1 MARKPIYTASAETI
15 VNAAGGA
22 GAFAPGAGERAG
34 IHVGALGGKIA
45 DFIGRMERERNDLFQ
60 QHLHA
65 TVQRA
70 SPLLLGLAAMEGI
83 SIAEAVS
90 QCRPP
95 ENWPHMP
102 LCDFPANRLRV
113 SQLRPIRRGST
124 NLHEERRFRRAFC
137 DPGVIIRAVDDPRGR
152 FGVRP
157 YSGMLAFT
165 AAIGPSLLSAFGATA
180 TLMLHEALPETL
192 TIAMPG
198 RPLRQLI
205 DHPLFSE
212 HPCRVL
218 SVVSDSEAGSS
229 ILSFRVPLVPFEI
242 PRPEDSTGASA

>member
-1 MARKPIYTASAETI
+1 MAPVDTAAIDGRIAEFI
-15 VNAAGGA
+15 
-22 GAFAPGAGERAG
+22 ERVEA
-34 IHVGALGGKIA
+34 
-45 DFIGRMERERNDLFQ
+45 ERTHLFN

-65 TVQRA
+65 TVRRT
-70 SPLLLGLAAMEGI
+70 SPLLLGLATMEGI

-95 ENWPHMP
+95 ENWPRMP
-102 LCDFPANRLRV
+102 HCDFPPSRLRV
-113 SQLRPIRRGST
+113 SQLRPIRKGST
-124 NLHEERRFRRAFC
+124 NLHEERRFRRVFC
-137 DPGVIIRAVDDPRGR
+137 DPGVIIRPVDDPRGR
-152 FGVRP
+152 FAVRP
-157 YSGMLAFT
+157 HSGMLAFT

-180 TLMLHEALPETL
+180 TLMLREPLPETVA
-192 TIAMPG
+192 IAMPG

-218 SVVSDSEAGSS
+218 RVDSDTQAGSS